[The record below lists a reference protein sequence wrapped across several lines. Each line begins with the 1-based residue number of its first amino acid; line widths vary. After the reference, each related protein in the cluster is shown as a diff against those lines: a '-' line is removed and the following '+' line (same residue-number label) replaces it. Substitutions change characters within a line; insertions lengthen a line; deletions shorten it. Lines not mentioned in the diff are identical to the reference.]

1 MMGLGD
7 FFFLPLPRRREN
19 GEEGGGSGELC
30 VEWVYEGERFE
41 GRGGSAGVLVDVL
54 LAVPVR
60 R

>member
-1 MMGLGD
+1 
-7 FFFLPLPRRREN
+7 
-19 GEEGGGSGELC
+19 

-60 R
+60 RYMDDTFEDAEG

>member
-1 MMGLGD
+1 
-7 FFFLPLPRRREN
+7 LPLPRRREN